1 MKPDHKQPQADTQSK
16 SLLGLSFSSVLGGGM
31 WVMLARLLTQIAQLA
46 AFIAAA
52 RVLTPEEFGFFA
64 FVSAIAFLF
73 VVVSEGGWAE
83 YIMRADHGEQHLPQ
97 LATIA
102 LVSGCGFTLAGF
114 SVSLIIGALWFS
126 AWQTWLFLLFSL
138 WFIPAALNTVYDGTL
153 VHRNLLDRQAIIRM
167 AAEAAGLVVTLIG
180 LWAGWNI
187 VALVVGRLVT
197 HFLAVA
203 GGAIVI
209 GWIAPAWPGRQLLGE
224 VLHFA
229 RYIVS
234 VRFIVFGRSY
244 SGTLAVGA
252 LLSLAD
258 AGYYRAA
265 ERIVAAFSEL
275 VGEPARMLAWVI
287 FRRAAGQSDNARR
300 GDPVSRAGNLF
311 LPVLFAVA
319 APVYVGLILVAPN
332 LVDIALGAT
341 WAPVALIVKILAV
354 RQLLSF
360 QGYVTEPL
368 LSVRGEVRRLWP
380 LSLMISIASIG
391 MMVVLAPFGLVY
403 AAVGQCV
410 AAGFAGILAIW
421 FQSRYGKLD
430 WPRITANSGLIAL
443 AAAVMF
449 VGVSLLAHWPAETRL
464 PPYSQMAMQVLVGAT
479 IYLSVLY
486 ASWKWTGWLKSG
498 L

>member
-1 MKPDHKQPQADTQSK
+1 MSGF
-16 SLLGLSFSSVLGGGM
+16 LGLSVSTILGGGV
-31 WVMLARLLTQIAQLA
+31 WVMVARLFSQVAQLV
-46 AFIAAA
+46 AFVAAA
-52 RVLTPEEFGFFA
+52 RVLSPAEFGFFA

-83 YIMRADHGEQHLPQ
+83 YIMRADHGEEHLPQ
-97 LATIA
+97 LASIA
-102 LVSGCGFTLAGF
+102 LVSGCCFTLMGF
-114 SVSLIIGALWFS
+114 LVSLLIGGLWFS

-153 VHRNLLDRQAIIRM
+153 VHRNRLNRQAVIRIV
-167 AAEAAGLVVTLIG
+167 AEAAGLAVTLFG

-187 VALVVGRLVT
+187 VALVLGRLVT
-197 HFLAVA
+197 NFLAVA
-203 GGAIVI
+203 GGVLVL
-209 GWIAPAWPGRQLLGE
+209 GWIVPAWPDRSVLGE

-234 VRFIVFGRSY
+234 VRIIVFGRSY
-244 SGTLAVGA
+244 SGTLAVGG
-252 LLSLAD
+252 LLGLAD

-287 FRRAAGQSDNARR
+287 FRRAGGQSADDQTA
-300 GDPVSRAGNLF
+300 DPISRAGNLF
-311 LPVLFAVA
+311 LPALFAVA

-341 WAPVALIVKILAV
+341 WAPVALVVKILAV

-403 AAVGQCV
+403 AAIGQCV
-410 AAGFAGILAIW
+410 AAGFAGVLAIW

-449 VGVSLLAHWPAETRL
+449 VGVSSLAHWPAETHM

-479 IYLSVLY
+479 IYLAVLY

-498 L
+498 H

>member
-1 MKPDHKQPQADTQSK
+1 MSVS
-16 SLLGLSFSSVLGGGM
+16 SLLGGGV
-31 WVMLARLLTQIAQLA
+31 WVMAARLFTQIAQLA
-46 AFIAAA
+46 GFVAAA
-52 RVLTPEEFGFFA
+52 RFLSPEEFGFFA
-64 FVSAIAFLF
+64 FVSAIAFLL

-83 YIMRADHGEQHLPQ
+83 FIMRADHGEQHLPQ

-102 LVSGCGFTLAGF
+102 LVSGASFTIMGFL
-114 SVSLIIGALWFS
+114 VSLSIGWLWFS
-126 AWQTWLFLLFSL
+126 TWQTWLFLLFSL
-138 WFIPAALNTVYDGTL
+138 WFIPAAVNTVYDGTL
-153 VHRNLLDRQAIIRM
+153 VHRNLLNRQAVIRIV
-167 AAEAAGLVVTLIG
+167 AEAAGLAVTLFG
-180 LWAGWNI
+180 LWVGWNI
-187 VALVVGRLVT
+187 LALVAGRLVT
-197 HFLAVA
+197 HFLALA
-203 GGAIVI
+203 GGIRVV
-209 GWIAPAWPGRQLLGE
+209 GWIKPAWPNRMVLGE

-287 FRRAAGQSDNARR
+287 FRRAAGQAADNRG

-332 LVDIALGAT
+332 LVDTALGAT
-341 WAPVALIVKILAV
+341 WAPVALVVKILAV

-368 LSVRGEVRRLWP
+368 LSVRGEVQRLWP
-380 LSLMISIASIG
+380 LSLMISVASIG
-391 MMVVLAPFGLVY
+391 MMLVLAPFGLVY
-403 AAVGQCV
+403 AAIGQCV
-410 AAGFAGILAIW
+410 AAGFAGVLAIW
-421 FQSRYGKLD
+421 FQSRYGKLN

-449 VGVSLLAHWPAETRL
+449 VGVSSIAHWPIELQL
-464 PPYSQMAMQVLVGAT
+464 PAYSQLAVQVLVGAL
-479 IYLSVLY
+479 IYLGVLY
-486 ASWKWTGWLKSG
+486 ASWRWTGWLKSG
-498 L
+498 H